1 MYPNGR
7 TNQGGSVLVFAIIGV
22 VLAAAIVGTVYFVRQ
37 QGEQVR
43 SDTPLFEM
51 PETTPEPTAPVEGG
65 DDEATPEENTEDTPT
80 TVPGRSETDSSDDE
94 IATDPSNLPETGPT
108 ETLITLL
115 AVGMLAFVAYSYKQ
129 SRRALR

>member
-51 PETTPEPTAPVEGG
+51 PETTPEPTAPV
-65 DDEATPEENTEDTPT
+65 DSDETTPEENVEDTPN
-80 TVPGRSETDSSDDE
+80 TVPGRSEAESSNDE
-94 IATDPSNLPETGPT
+94 IAPDPSNLPETGPT
-108 ETLITLL
+108 ETAITLL
-115 AVGMLAFVAYSYKQ
+115 AVGMLAFAAYSYKQ
-129 SRRALR
+129 SRRAIR